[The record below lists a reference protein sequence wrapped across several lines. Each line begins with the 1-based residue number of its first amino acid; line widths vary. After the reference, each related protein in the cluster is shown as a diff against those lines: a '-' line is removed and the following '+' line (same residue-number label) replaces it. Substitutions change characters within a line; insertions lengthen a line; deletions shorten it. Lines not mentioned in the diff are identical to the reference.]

1 MMKTIQNLIYQKVFS
16 KTKPTVKFH
25 NNNVLLKSIPHPVH
39 ARKAMPEWYKK
50 LKPKIEGTNSCE
62 PSTVKR
68 CMPFMDSVSNGF
80 IIPLWS
86 DLFIKVEKGY
96 NAIDKDGNQIDNL
109 LFPYNE
115 ELIGTPSSEG
125 GKIIFSLKESHELML
140 QLRMSAPVIYGQ
152 NSDALSDH
160 AWKQVG
166 ETCDL
171 KKFKLGKVLLKFNNP
186 WIIETPK
193 GYSVQFK
200 NPSNNWSTNIEI
212 IEGIVDTD
220 EFYTQVNFPFVWTGN
235 EVGEF
240 IIPAGTPLVQVI
252 PFKREEYN
260 LETGLINE
268 ERNEIVKSTMATHF
282 HDRYKSTF
290 WHKSKNKTI

>member
-1 MMKTIQNLIYQKVFS
+1 MKTILNRFYQKVFS
-16 KTKPTVKFH
+16 KINPTVKFH
-25 NNNVLLKSIPHPVH
+25 NNNVLLNSIPHPVP
-39 ARKAMPEWYKK
+39 AKKLMPEWYKK
-50 LKPKIEGTNSCE
+50 LKPKIEGFNECDAG
-62 PSTVKR
+62 TVKK

-80 IIPLWS
+80 IIPLWA

-96 NAIDKDGNQIDNL
+96 NAIDKEGNQIDNL

-115 ELIGTPSSEG
+115 KLIGTPSSEG
-125 GKIIFSLKESHELML
+125 GEIIFSLKQSHELIL
-140 QLRMSAPVIYGQ
+140 QVRMSAPMLYGQ
-152 NSDALSDH
+152 GQDAISDH
-160 AWKQVG
+160 AWQQVG
-166 ETCDL
+166 EACDL
-171 KKFKLGKVLLKFNNP
+171 KKFKLGKVLLKLNNP
-186 WIIETPK
+186 WVIETPK

-240 IIPAGTPLVQVI
+240 IIPTGTPLVQVI
-252 PFKREEYN
+252 PFKREKYN

-268 ERNEIVKSTMATHF
+268 ERNEIVKSTMATYF
-282 HDRYKSTF
+282 YDRYKATF
-290 WHKSKNKTI
+290 WHKRKDKTI